1 MKICKVR
8 LANACVTLAIVDRS
22 DATYTIHMHNVMGDH
37 LFYTGWVE
45 HTPGEHSQQLPVIDA
60 NRYINL
66 VPYFPEYKSHFL
78 SRNLREIFDMQLVLR
93 MREKGGVTVDFTHLT
108 GHLTSDLSLVSR
120 GSCTHDALVLLLH
133 RDLPSPRAIPRERCG
148 RCAR

>member
-22 DATYTIHMHNVMGDH
+22 DATYTIHLHNVMGDR

-45 HTPGEHSQQLPVIDA
+45 HTHMKSTHNNYLIDA

-66 VPYFPEYKSHFL
+66 VPYFPECKSHFL
-78 SRNLREIFDMQLVLR
+78 SRNLREIFDMRLVLR
-93 MREKGGVTVDFTHLT
+93 MREKGGQ
-108 GHLTSDLSLVSR
+108 
-120 GSCTHDALVLLLH
+120 
-133 RDLPSPRAIPRERCG
+133 G
-148 RCAR
+148 RYRRFHASNWASNI